1 MAILTSP
8 TIEELIENVRNMLNQ
23 PDSTNSFWSDAELT
37 EYLNEGVRRYFAE
50 VAPLFD
56 GQFTTTVSLDIVAN
70 AETVELPDDCFSVKA
85 LYKKMNQSYAVLK
98 YRNNILES
106 YATTTQSGDSY
117 IPYYYFRGNSVVL
130 RPIPGASETAGLLL
144 EYVQFPDTM
153 VNGGDSLTA
162 QVAPVFKD
170 LVQMYA
176 VTKAKTKESLVT
188 GVDTTTL
195 AKSNLS
201 DLYMAFKESIQ
212 ARSASTSSTVPFNP
226 ESDF

>member
-1 MAILTSP
+1 MATLTSP

-56 GQFTTTVSLDIVAN
+56 GQFTTTTSLNLVAN
-70 AETVELPDDCFSVKA
+70 TETVALPTDCFSVKA
-85 LYKKMNQSYAVLK
+85 LYKTMNQGYSILK
-98 YRNNILES
+98 YRNNILDS
-106 YATTTQSGDSY
+106 YSTTTQSGDSY
-117 IPYYYFRGNSVVL
+117 IPYYYFRGNNIVL
-130 RPIPGASETAGLLL
+130 RPVPGASETGGLLL
-144 EYVQFPDTM
+144 EYVQFPETM

-170 LVQMYA
+170 LIQMYA

-188 GVDTTTL
+188 GVDTTAL
-195 AKSNLS
+195 AKSNLT

-212 ARSASTSSTVPFNP
+212 TRAASTSSTLPFNP